1 MEAQRSYPRIVPK
14 DYTKTAISFEL
25 VLRFFLHRT
34 LPNGKAALRLVGTHN
49 SKPCRRKL
57 AKAKSGSEWV
67 TAQRRTPSFRKH
79 STSLSNTIV
88 NPSQRWPLPNSRK
101 PLPKPNLPQ
110 LLILAEPT

>member
-1 MEAQRSYPRIVPK
+1 MEAQRLYPRIVPK
-14 DYTKTAISFEL
+14 DYTKTAISFEP

-49 SKPCRRKL
+49 SKPCRRTL

-79 STSLSNTIV
+79 PTSLSNTIV
-88 NPSQRWPLPNSRK
+88 KLSTLAKDGPYQILESLCRSPISPSF
-101 PLPKPNLPQ
+101 
-110 LLILAEPT
+110 